1 MRRHRKKEVGAAGE
15 DAAARHLEDR
25 GYAIVARNY
34 RCPLGE
40 LDLVAR
46 DGDEYVFV
54 EVKTRVTGRHVYP
67 EEAVTPEKARRIVHL
82 AEYFLDQYGDPDFP
96 WRVDVVAVHLGPDGE
111 VVGIRH
117 IRNAVF

>member
-1 MRRHRKKEVGAAGE
+1 MSGHGRKEIGAAGE
-15 DAAARHLEDR
+15 DAAMRHLQGR

-54 EVKTRVTGRHVYP
+54 EVKTRLTGVHVYP

-82 AEYFLDQYGDPDFP
+82 AEYFLDQHGDPETP
-96 WRVDVVAVHLGPDGE
+96 WRIDVVAVHLGRNGE